1 MSEQFVACGRLC
13 IKVSDVYDND
23 ACMSHSTDNTI
34 QVAVT
39 MRRVPNTGAASRWES
54 HRWELAS
61 VMLASQLVQ
70 PLTTENLLVS
80 SPFDVTLFKD
90 DAQGYR
96 LNADSPAPCWFVMWR
111 MEEGET
117 APSVQAVSLSYHDAG
132 RWLDSQE
139 RVDQVPAPLEVV
151 QTIRDF
157 ADLHEVVEEKRRK
170 RPDSFKPLRDRF
182 GMPAR
187 VSHG

>member
-1 MSEQFVACGRLC
+1 MPTLNE
-13 IKVSDVYDND
+13 D
-23 ACMSHSTDNTI
+23 TI

-61 VMLASQLVQ
+61 VMPAAHLVQ
-70 PLTTENLLVS
+70 PISTENLIVRGPL
-80 SPFDVTLFKD
+80 DVTLFKD

-111 MEEGET
+111 MEQGSDL
-117 APSVQAVSLSYHDAG
+117 PDVQAVSLSYHDAG

-151 QTIRDF
+151 QTIQEF
-157 ADLHEVVEEKRRK
+157 ADRYEVVEVKRRK
-170 RPDSFKPLRDRF
+170 RPDSFRPLQDRF

-187 VSHG
+187 VTHG

>member
-1 MSEQFVACGRLC
+1 MPTLNE
-13 IKVSDVYDND
+13 D
-23 ACMSHSTDNTI
+23 TI

-61 VMLASQLVQ
+61 VMPAAHLVQ
-70 PLTTENLLVS
+70 PISTENLIVRGPL
-80 SPFDVTLFKD
+80 DVTLFKD

-111 MEEGET
+111 MEEGSDL
-117 APSVQAVSLSYHDAG
+117 PDVQAVSLSYHDAG

-151 QTIRDF
+151 QTIQEF
-157 ADLHEVVEEKRRK
+157 ADRYEVVEVKRRK
-170 RPDSFKPLRDRF
+170 RPDSFRPLQDRF

-187 VSHG
+187 VTHG

>member
-1 MSEQFVACGRLC
+1 MHDSLNNA
-13 IKVSDVYDND
+13 
-23 ACMSHSTDNTI
+23 I

-61 VMLASQLVQ
+61 VTPSQLFS
-70 PLTTENLLVS
+70 TTLSTEDLVVS
-80 SPFDVTLFKD
+80 APFDVTLFKD
-90 DAQGYR
+90 DGQGYR

-111 MEEGET
+111 SDEVSGRPE
-117 APSVQAVSLSYHDAG
+117 VQAVSLSYHDAG

-139 RVDQVPAPLEVV
+139 RVDQVPLLPAYPEIVDTLRE
-151 QTIRDF
+151 F
-157 ADLHEVVEEKRRK
+157 ADLHDIVEEKRRK
-170 RPDSFKPLRDRF
+170 RPDSFKSLTDRF